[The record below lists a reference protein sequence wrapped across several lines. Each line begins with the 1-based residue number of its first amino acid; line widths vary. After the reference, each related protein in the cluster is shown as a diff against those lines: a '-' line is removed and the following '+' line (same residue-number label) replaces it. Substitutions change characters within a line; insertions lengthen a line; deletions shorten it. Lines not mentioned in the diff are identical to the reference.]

1 MSDLDEPIEREIM
14 NKPSPGPI
22 QVLIVDDNARV
33 RHALVAFLLAF
44 DDLELAGEAA
54 SGEEAV
60 RLCAQLRPDVVL
72 MDLAMPRMNGVTATR
87 LIAERQPWTQVI
99 ALTSFQEADLVQGAL
114 QAGAIG
120 YLLKNVT
127 AGELASA
134 IRAAH
139 APNTG

>member
-14 NKPSPGPI
+14 NNTSPGPI

-60 RLCAQLRPDVVL
+60 RLCAQLQPDVVL
-72 MDLAMPRMNGVTATR
+72 MDLAMPRMNGVIATQ